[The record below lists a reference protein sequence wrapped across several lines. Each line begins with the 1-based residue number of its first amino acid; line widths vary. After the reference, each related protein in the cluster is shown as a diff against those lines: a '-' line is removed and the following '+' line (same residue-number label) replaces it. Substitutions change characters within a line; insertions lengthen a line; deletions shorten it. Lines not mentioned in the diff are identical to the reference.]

1 MTGSV
6 DKERIIQELLLS
18 KPVDIP
24 VFHEVALRLQQM
36 MIDHSYRTEDAITLV
51 NEDTALAA
59 EMLRHANTAYYSG
72 KTPITTIKNAI
83 IRLGSQQVVN
93 LAFTASIA
101 NSKSDNPLINK
112 YFENLWHHSHAVAI
126 VSAWLAVEVR
136 NTCTVNADE
145 VYLAG
150 LFHAIGKLYLLKC
163 LDKLIKSG
171 MFAAEKNIID
181 EILNEMSVQ
190 QGIKVMQFWNI
201 PEIYTNSVGRLTIEN
216 WKSGINDHSVA
227 AVRLSCKV
235 HHFYMQGLEESK
247 FNEVSQLLEGE
258 LTLLNIED
266 IKSVFKMIKAILV

>member
-1 MTGSV
+1 MTDRV
-6 DKERIIQELLLS
+6 DKERIVQELLLS
-18 KPVDIP
+18 KPIDIP

-59 EMLRHANTAYYSG
+59 EMLRQANTAYYSG

-93 LAFTASIA
+93 LAFTASMA

-136 NTCTVNADE
+136 NTLNVNADE

-163 LDKLIKSG
+163 LDKLIKTG
-171 MFAAEKNIID
+171 KLVAEENIID
-181 EILNEMSVQ
+181 DILNEMSVQ
-190 QGIKVMQFWNI
+190 QGIKVMQYWNI
-201 PEIYTNSVGRLTIEN
+201 PEIYTNSVGRLNTNN
-216 WKSGINDHSVA
+216 WKCGTNDHLVA

-235 HHFYMQGLEESK
+235 HQYYMKIFDE
-247 FNEVSQLLEGE
+247 SQLNEASILLEDE

-266 IKSVFKMIKAILV
+266 VKSVFNMIRAILD